1 MAEELRNMTSG
12 NSTYIALTGFYRQ
25 HNIIVYSSFSINNNK
40 VMVVDAVWGEL
51 VSAFSLINRENT
63 GKNLHFGPL
72 LVVTTS
78 YCHGFQGWQTFFPKN
93 GNREIT

>member
-40 VMVVDAVWGEL
+40 VMV
-51 VSAFSLINRENT
+51 
-63 GKNLHFGPL
+63 GPAGL
-72 LVVTTS
+72 EPATRPL
-78 YCHGFQGWQTFFPKN
+78 
-93 GNREIT
+93 